1 MSPEKD
7 TPNDFLGLKAQRE
20 TLRLTLQD
28 ISGLTRISLV
38 NLEAI
43 ENGAFCHLPAP
54 IYSKNFIKSYARELN
69 LDSKP
74 ILDSYEAYLTSLQ
87 TIQAPLP
94 EMEPPPEPLIR
105 RIAPYKVSIAAASII
120 IAVIVVTLIIFQ
132 RREPVPSVVAPPP
145 AIIPAAPQPA
155 VSAPENPVQQAV
167 PAKTV
172 GKPAGEATDP
182 PPPQKSVAAVNI
194 PPGHLP
200 LVEKKAPAVASSS
213 GADLLVIKATEEA
226 WLRIRIDQ
234 NQPFQVLLKPGE
246 EIKRTGTGFELDIG
260 NAGGIRMQF
269 KGKTVENLGKSGEV
283 IHLQLP

>member
-7 TPNDFLGLKAQRE
+7 TPEDFLGLKAKRE

-28 ISGLTRISLV
+28 ISALTRISLI

-54 IYSKNFIKSYARELN
+54 IYSKNFIKSYARALN

-74 ILDSYEAYLTSLQ
+74 LLDSYESYLTSLQ
-87 TIQAPLP
+87 AIQTPLP
-94 EMEPPPEPLIR
+94 EMETPEPLIK

-120 IAVIVVTLIIFQ
+120 IAVIVVALIVFLRQ
-132 RREPVPSVVAPPP
+132 EPVPSVVVPPP
-145 AIIPAAPQPA
+145 SIVPAAPQPA
-155 VSAPENPVQQAV
+155 VSTPENPSEQAV
-167 PAKTV
+167 QAKTIT
-172 GKPAGEATDP
+172 KPAVETTNP
-182 PPPQKSVAAVNI
+182 PPPQQKSAAAVNI
-194 PPGHLP
+194 PPGQGLP
-200 LVEKKAPAVASSS
+200 LVEKKATGVISA
-213 GADLLVIKATEEA
+213 GTDLLVIKATEEA

-234 NQPFQVLLKPGE
+234 NPPFQVLLKPGE
-246 EIKRTGTGFELDIG
+246 EIKRTGSVFELDIG
-260 NAGGIRMQF
+260 NAGGITMQF